1 MKPRGFIA
9 MVLVLVI
16 GSTAQAGGAE
26 TSTTSADSQVAAAS
40 PSPYLEWLRQQL
52 PRPRFDAGY
61 VGSESCRQCHGEEFG
76 SWHRS
81 YHRTMTQPAT
91 ADSVI
96 GRFDGST
103 VDCGGLPYRVFQ
115 EGEGFWAEM
124 PDPDVLMYVVQGG
137 RKVPLEKIPR
147 VKRPV
152 VMTTGSHHYQTYW
165 VTSPRYPGL
174 LQTLPLV
181 FLKEGQRWI
190 PRDAA
195 FMRGPDDTE
204 RIVTQWNH
212 HCIRCHSTGGNPG
225 LDDQG
230 QLKSAVGELGI
241 ACEACHGPGRVHME
255 KQQSLRQVP
264 AALPAAP
271 QGQDGSIVN
280 PSRLDHRR
288 SSEVCGQCHGAY
300 TMRDEFAMEFARN
313 GPLYL
318 PGEDLSRTRNYM
330 THPHMGG
337 GAAEGEDLKRNQGF
351 YESRW
356 WDDGTILA
364 GGREYTAFLGT
375 KCYTR
380 GTMSCLSCH
389 SMHDSDPNDQL
400 KVGRDGPAACTQ
412 CHRETKFTTG
422 LERHTGHAAVSSGS
436 NCLNCHMPHSTYA
449 LFKAIRTH
457 EIASPQVV
465 SSARY
470 GVPNACNLCHLDRT
484 LAWTQEHLMKR
495 YGHRE
500 VPLSEEQRTTSAAL
514 LWLLKGNA
522 AQRVITAWH
531 FGWEPAQKTSGT
543 HWMAPFLSQSLA
555 DAYGPVRF
563 VGARSLRTLP
573 GYADFKYDFLA
584 GAVQWSNAVSM
595 AVQHWP
601 GIPPE
606 EAARPTVLLREGGA
620 VDAGRLT
627 VLLREQDRRS
637 VTIME

>member
-1 MKPRGFIA
+1 
-9 MVLVLVI
+9 MVLGLTVRSAAL
-16 GSTAQAGGAE
+16 TAG
-26 TSTTSADSQVAAAS
+26 TDPSIVSQVAVASPS

-52 PRPRFDAGY
+52 PRPRFDSGY
-61 VGSESCRQCHGEEFG
+61 VGSESCRQCHADEFG

-103 VDCGGLPYRVFQ
+103 VDCGGLPYRVFR

-241 ACEACHGPGRVHME
+241 ACEACHGPGRRHVE
-255 KQQSLRQVP
+255 KQQSLRRVP

-271 QGQDGSIVN
+271 QGEDESIVN

-313 GPLYL
+313 GPLYH

-330 THPHMGG
+330 THPRMSG
-337 GAAEGEDLKRNQGF
+337 GAAEAEDLKRNQGF

-375 KCYTR
+375 KCYTQ
-380 GTMSCLSCH
+380 GTISCLSCH

-412 CHRETKFTTG
+412 CHQEVKFTTD
-422 LERHTGHAAVSSGS
+422 LERHTGHVAVSSGS

-573 GYADFKYDFLA
+573 GYVDFKYDFLA
-584 GAVQWSNAVSM
+584 GAVQWSNAVRM
-595 AVQHWP
+595 AVQRWP

-606 EAARPTVLLREGGA
+606 EGARPTVLLREGGT
-620 VDAGRLT
+620 VDAGRFT